1 MILLVYNFLFCVL
14 QCRRLMDKGNLN
26 PNTDNFSLKI
36 ANLSLTKD
44 FVLEHIETKSKN
56 NHFKLSRWHDI
67 KIGVYI

>member
-1 MILLVYNFLFCVL
+1 M
-14 QCRRLMDKGNLN
+14 NLN

-44 FVLEHIETKSKN
+44 FALEYIETKSKI
-56 NHFKLSRWHDI
+56 NHFKLSKWHDI